1 MAKFKINNSFL
12 LTGRGEVL
20 AGVIVEGII
29 SPGDIAHLIVNNNV
43 IKSQIKSIEYIDHK
57 QEKISEIGLII
68 EPIDSNKYKD
78 QLIGQV
84 ITTN

>member
-1 MAKFKINNSFL
+1 M
-12 LTGRGEVL
+12 

>member
-12 LTGRGEVL
+12 LTERGEVL

-29 SPGDIAHLIVNNNV
+29 SPGDIAHLVINHNV
-43 IKSQIKSIEYIDHK
+43 IKSQIKSIEHIDHM

-68 EPIDSNKYKD
+68 EPIGSDKYKD
-78 QLIGQV
+78 QLIGQII
-84 ITTN
+84 ITN

>member
-1 MAKFKINNSFL
+1 MAKFKINNCFN

-29 SPGDIAHLIVNNNV
+29 SPGDTANLIINNHLV
-43 IKSQIKSIEYIDHK
+43 KSQIKSFEYIDHI
-57 QEKISEIGLII
+57 QEKTSEIGLII
-68 EPIDSNKYKD
+68 EAVRSDQYKD

-84 ITTN
+84 IITN

>member
-20 AGVIVEGII
+20 AGVIVEGIV
-29 SPGDIAHLIVNNNV
+29 SPGDTIHLVLNNNL
-43 IKSQIKSIEYIDHK
+43 IKSQIKSIEYVDYI
-57 QEKISEIGLII
+57 QEKISEVGLII
-68 EPIDSNKYKD
+68 EPVGSDKYKD

-84 ITTN
+84 ITIN